1 MTLGWQGVMQ
11 TTGGKECW
19 ECDKLYVVEI
29 VLRLGRI
36 GGRCASPIRDD
47 QRPDALQKYA
57 RRCLLPKLH
66 GANGNAAARRCNL
79 QEGGSGGWGV
89 IDIFQ

>member
-1 MTLGWQGVMQ
+1 MTVGWQGVMQ

-57 RRCLLPKLH
+57 RRCRYRNCT
-66 GANGNAAARRCNL
+66 GRMEML
-79 QEGGSGGWGV
+79 QRGGV
-89 IDIFQ
+89 IFRKEGAEVGE